1 MVQKKVV
8 IQNQLGLHARP
19 AALFVKK
26 ASKHLSRV
34 TISKDGVEVDGKS
47 ILGILMLACE
57 KGSEILLKVEGEDE
71 KECFQELLDLILGK
85 FDEE

>member
-1 MVQKKVV
+1 MIQKKVV

-19 AALFVKK
+19 AALFVKQ
-26 ASKHLSRV
+26 SSQYLSRV

-57 KGSEILLKVEGEDE
+57 KGSEIILKVEGEDE
-71 KECFQELLDLILGK
+71 KECFQVLLDLILGN
-85 FDEE
+85 FEEE

>member
-1 MVQKKVV
+1 M
-8 IQNQLGLHARP
+8 IRNQLGLHARP

-26 ASKHLSRV
+26 ASRYLSRV
-34 TISKDGVEVDGKS
+34 TISKDGIEVNGKS

-57 KGSEILLKVEGEDE
+57 KGSRIILKVEGEDE
-71 KECFQELLDLILGK
+71 KKCFKELLDLVKEK

>member
-1 MVQKKVV
+1 M
-8 IQNQLGLHARP
+8 IRNQLGLHARP

-26 ASKHLSRV
+26 ASKYLSRV
-34 TISKDGVEVDGKS
+34 TISKDGIEVNGKS

-57 KGSEILLKVEGEDE
+57 KGSRIILKVEGEDE
-71 KECFQELLDLILGK
+71 KKCIKELLDLVKEK

>member
-1 MVQKKVV
+1 MIERKVV

-26 ASKHLSRV
+26 SSNYLSQV
-34 TISKDGVEVDGKS
+34 TIAKDGVEVDGKS

-57 KGSEILLKVEGEDE
+57 KGSEIVLKVVGEDE
-71 KECFQELLDLILGK
+71 KECFQELLALVLGK

>member
-1 MVQKKVV
+1 MVERKIV

-26 ASKHLSRV
+26 ASQYLSRV

-57 KGSEILLKVEGEDE
+57 RGSEIVLRVEGEDE
-71 KECFQELLDLILGK
+71 KKCFKDLLDLVLGK

>member
-1 MVQKKVV
+1 MIERKVV
-8 IQNQLGLHARP
+8 IRNQLGLHARP

-26 ASKHLSRV
+26 ASRYLSRV
-34 TISKDGVEVDGKS
+34 TISKDGIEVNGKS

-57 KGSEILLKVEGEDE
+57 KGSRIILKVEGEDE
-71 KECFQELLDLILGK
+71 KKCFKELLDLVKEK

>member
-1 MVQKKVV
+1 MIKKKV
-8 IQNQLGLHARP
+8 IIENQLGLHARP

-26 ASKHLSRV
+26 ASQYLSRV
-34 TISKDGVEVDGKS
+34 TISKDGIEVDGKS

-57 KGSEILLKVEGEDE
+57 KGSEIVLIVEGEDE
-71 KECFQELLDLILGK
+71 KECFRELENLVLGK